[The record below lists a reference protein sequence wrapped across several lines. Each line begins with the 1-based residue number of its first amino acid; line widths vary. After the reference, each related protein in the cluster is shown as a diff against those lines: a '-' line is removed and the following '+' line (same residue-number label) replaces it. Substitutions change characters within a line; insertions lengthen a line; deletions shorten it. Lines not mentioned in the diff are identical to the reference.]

1 MREAYS
7 VQTIETCVPVAEYLR
22 ACVDVEK
29 FLGFCRE
36 CGNYGRRWSCP
47 PFEFDP
53 LELWNRYDTLHLYA
67 RVLVPAPG
75 ADTDGLLGGMKA
87 EKEGLLGQLLALE
100 LVRGAL
106 HPSGRRALPLPGKNA
121 LFHRGAGRQRGR
133 NGGALPA

>member
-22 ACVDVEK
+22 TCVDVEK

-53 LELWNRYDTLHLYA
+53 LELWNRYDTLHLYP
-67 RVLVPAPG
+67 VCSSP
-75 ADTDGLLGGMKA
+75 
-87 EKEGLLGQLLALE
+87 
-100 LVRGAL
+100 
-106 HPSGRRALPLPGKNA
+106 RRERTPTGCSAA
-121 LFHRGAGRQRGR
+121 
-133 NGGALPA
+133 

>member
-22 ACVDVEK
+22 TCVDVEK

-75 ADTDGLLGGMKA
+75 ADTDGCSA
-87 EKEGLLGQLLALE
+87 A
-100 LVRGAL
+100 
-106 HPSGRRALPLPGKNA
+106 
-121 LFHRGAGRQRGR
+121 
-133 NGGALPA
+133 